1 LAVAPFGSRAR
12 CRRQPWRFHAA
23 RTNVL
28 SYATQSSRIAR
39 GPMPA
44 FSKLTDLPARPILD
58 GAIQGRYVHVNAMTI
73 GEVSL
78 NPNTVVPMHAHP
90 HEQLTYVIE
99 GRFQFTVG
107 SETTVLEP
115 GMVALIPGGVT
126 HGGTTLTACKV
137 IDIFS
142 PIREDYRQP

>member
-1 LAVAPFGSRAR
+1 MCP
-12 CRRQPWRFHAA
+12 
-23 RTNVL
+23 VL
-28 SYATQSSRIAR
+28 TRIAR
-39 GPMPA
+39 GIMPA
-44 FSKLTDLPARPILD
+44 FSRLADIPARAIFD
-58 GAIQGRYVHVNAMTI
+58 GAIQGRYAHVNAMTI

-78 NPNTVVPMHAHP
+78 NPNTVVPMHDHP

>member
-1 LAVAPFGSRAR
+1 MCP
-12 CRRQPWRFHAA
+12 
-23 RTNVL
+23 VL
-28 SYATQSSRIAR
+28 TRIAR
-39 GPMPA
+39 GTMPP
-44 FSKLTDLPARPILD
+44 FSKLADIPARAILG
-58 GAIQGRYVHVNAMTI
+58 GAIQGRYAHVNAMTI

-78 NPNTVVPMHAHP
+78 NPNTVVPMHDHP

-107 SETTVLEP
+107 SDTTVLEP

>member
-1 LAVAPFGSRAR
+1 M
-12 CRRQPWRFHAA
+12 
-23 RTNVL
+23 T
-28 SYATQSSRIAR
+28 
-39 GPMPA
+39 A
-44 FSKLTDLPARPILD
+44 FSKLADIPARAILG
-58 GAIQGRYVHVNAMTI
+58 GAVHGRYVHVDEMTI

-78 NPNTVVPMHAHP
+78 NPNTVVPMHDHP

-99 GRFQFTVG
+99 GRFQFTVD

-142 PIREDYRQP
+142 PVRDDYR

>member
-1 LAVAPFGSRAR
+1 
-12 CRRQPWRFHAA
+12 
-23 RTNVL
+23 
-28 SYATQSSRIAR
+28 
-39 GPMPA
+39 MPA
-44 FSKLTDLPARPILD
+44 FSKLADVPARAILG
-58 GAIQGRYVHVNAMTI
+58 GAVQGRYMHVDEMTI
-73 GEVSL
+73 GEVLL
-78 NPNTVVPMHAHP
+78 NPNTVVPMHDHP

-137 IDIFS
+137 IDVFS
-142 PIREDYRQP
+142 PVRDDYR

>member
-1 LAVAPFGSRAR
+1 M
-12 CRRQPWRFHAA
+12 
-23 RTNVL
+23 T
-28 SYATQSSRIAR
+28 
-39 GPMPA
+39 A
-44 FSKLTDLPARPILD
+44 FSKLADIPARAILG
-58 GAIQGRYVHVNAMTI
+58 GAVHGRYVHVDEMTI

-78 NPNTVVPMHAHP
+78 NPNTVVPMHDHP

-107 SETTVLEP
+107 LETTVLEP

-142 PIREDYRQP
+142 PVRDDYR

>member
-1 LAVAPFGSRAR
+1 
-12 CRRQPWRFHAA
+12 
-23 RTNVL
+23 
-28 SYATQSSRIAR
+28 
-39 GPMPA
+39 MPA
-44 FSKLTDLPARPILD
+44 FSKLADVPARAILG
-58 GAIQGRYVHVNAMTI
+58 GAVQGRYLHVDEMTI
-73 GEVSL
+73 GEVFL
-78 NPNTVVPMHAHP
+78 NQNTVVPMHEHP

-137 IDIFS
+137 IDVFS
-142 PIREDYRQP
+142 PTRDDYR

>member
-1 LAVAPFGSRAR
+1 
-12 CRRQPWRFHAA
+12 
-23 RTNVL
+23 
-28 SYATQSSRIAR
+28 
-39 GPMPA
+39 MPV
-44 FSKLTDLPARPILD
+44 FSKLADVPARAILD

-78 NPNTVVPMHAHP
+78 DPNTVVPMHDHP